1 MANSLILTYDIGTT
15 GNKCAIFD
23 SSGRNLCSETVEYD
37 TYYPKAGW
45 SEQNPDDF
53 WKSVVTGTE
62 KLLQKSGINASEI
75 AVIGTSGH
83 MNGCIPVDKDGNA
96 LYNNIIHSD
105 SRSSKECSDILKK
118 VPADEYYDI
127 AGNRVDP
134 HYSFSKMLWIKNNYP
149 HIYEKTAF
157 FINSKDYI
165 TSKLTGKVGITD
177 ISDASL
183 TACMDIRKREWS
195 KDLIVEMDLDIDK
208 FPKLLKSYE
217 IVGYLAE
224 KPARLLGLKQGIPVV
239 AGGGDAACATRGA
252 GVKKIGEAY
261 SNIGSSSWISIL
273 NGSPIMDK
281 DARTLNFY
289 DLGGEYC
296 NGCGTVQC
304 AAISYDWVVNN
315 IASGEIQYAKENG
328 LNAYDYIDSIAEK
341 SPLGSNGVFF
351 LPYLMGERTPLWDKN
366 TKGGFIGFT
375 LFNEKGDLIRA
386 VYEGIAYALRS
397 VIDVFEDN
405 SVKLDRLA
413 LVGGGAKSPFW
424 NSIMCNIF
432 RKPVYIHKY
441 PREATSLGAAMAAGV
456 GVGIFK
462 DFESAAGIVEYERH
476 YSVDAK
482 KAEDYK
488 KYYRIYKM
496 MYPQLKPIFDEISE
510 L

>member
-1 MANSLILTYDIGTT
+1 
-15 GNKCAIFD
+15 
-23 SSGRNLCSETVEYD
+23 VEI
-37 TYYPKAGW
+37 
-45 SEQNPDDF
+45 EM
-53 WKSVVTGTE
+53 E
-62 KLLQKSGINASEI
+62 KL
-75 AVIGTSGH
+75 
-83 MNGCIPVDKDGNA
+83 
-96 LYNNIIHSD
+96 
-105 SRSSKECSDILKK
+105 
-118 VPADEYYDI
+118 
-127 AGNRVDP
+127 
-134 HYSFSKMLWIKNNYP
+134 
-149 HIYEKTAF
+149 
-157 FINSKDYI
+157 
-165 TSKLTGKVGITD
+165 VGISSYRFLD
-177 ISDASL
+177 MQAEKIKPGSDG
-183 TACMDIRKREWS
+183 
-195 KDLIVEMDLDIDK
+195 LIV
-208 FPKLLKSYE
+208 
-217 IVGYLAE
+217 
-224 KPARLLGLKQGIPVV
+224 
-239 AGGGDAACATRGA
+239 
-252 GVKKIGEAY
+252 
-261 SNIGSSSWISIL
+261 
-273 NGSPIMDK
+273 
-281 DARTLNFY
+281 
-289 DLGGEYC
+289 
-296 NGCGTVQC
+296 
-304 AAISYDWVVNN
+304 
-315 IASGEIQYAKENG
+315 
-328 LNAYDYIDSIAEK
+328 
-341 SPLGSNGVFF
+341 